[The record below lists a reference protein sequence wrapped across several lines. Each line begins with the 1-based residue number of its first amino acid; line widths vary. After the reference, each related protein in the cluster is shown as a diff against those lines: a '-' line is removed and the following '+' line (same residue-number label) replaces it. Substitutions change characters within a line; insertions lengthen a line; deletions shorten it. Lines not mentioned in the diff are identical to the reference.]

1 MTDQTRNEQT
11 HSTNFPIMEREGNTF
26 VALLGFLPKEI
37 SSKTEEKD
45 HIQKKNTRAEE
56 QKEKE
61 KSPKSTCLV
70 CQVPF
75 PLPTSRVS
83 EQVRP
88 NDSPVPSPFLCPSGP
103 VPVHFPPHISLSFR
117 SMLFAAL
124 CE

>member
-56 QKEKE
+56 QKEK
-61 KSPKSTCLV
+61 SQIHLSR
-70 CQVPF
+70 
-75 PLPTSRVS
+75 LPGS
-83 EQVRP
+83 
-88 NDSPVPSPFLCPSGP
+88 
-103 VPVHFPPHISLSFR
+103 FPPTYKPRERASQ
-117 SMLFAAL
+117 AQ
-124 CE
+124 